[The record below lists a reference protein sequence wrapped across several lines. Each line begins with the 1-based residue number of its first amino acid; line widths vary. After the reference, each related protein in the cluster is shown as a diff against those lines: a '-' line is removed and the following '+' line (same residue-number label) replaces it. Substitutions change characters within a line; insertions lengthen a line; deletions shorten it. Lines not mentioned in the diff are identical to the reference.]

1 LDAACARAQA
11 LGAHSYR
18 TVAEMLK
25 RRLEN
30 APLPDAAPGSGP
42 GAIVQRPASISNSDH
57 IRGSQ
62 YFDKEETNDH

>member
-1 LDAACARAQA
+1 LDTACARAQA

-25 RRLEN
+25 RRLES
-30 APLPDAAPGSGP
+30 APLPDAAPGSDP
-42 GAIVQRPASISNSDH
+42 GAIARMPTSICSSDH

-62 YFDKEETNDH
+62 YFDKEESHDN